1 MPISTDFLSGL
12 YNRHSCYADRLSTEQ
27 LDAIHVSTTMEE
39 SLRKWIKAKKD
50 LVITGNP
57 GDGKTFLLRR
67 LAKEIEKVQG
77 VQILDAT
84 AEKDYESIIRRW
96 VQARKAGRPFFLAIN
111 HGPLNRLLH
120 EHAEGNPTLQEV
132 RRQLDHSVYY
142 GEVVPKAPAGVVVI
156 DLNLRSVLTP
166 AIIAGAL
173 DNILREDH
181 YQDSPY
187 FADATTDGN
196 RNRHALMNGRVRD
209 RLIELL
215 CAAGYT
221 TRHISMRDLQGF
233 LSYLVF
239 SGATTAE
246 LETRR
251 LEDFEIRY
259 FNLCY
264 SGEGELFKAIA
275 DIFDPVRTTMPA
287 IDEHLW
293 ENTGIYDGWVFSRP
307 PLTPDHFPDAWKL
320 FKTIKR
326 QYFFEHLDGGRLL
339 EYTNED
345 ERAFQK
351 LLTSEG
357 ELDAQHLGTILQAI
371 NRFYCHGLTEDMTGL
386 RLWGAQ
392 EYDTHS
398 PPVLVSCYRV
408 EKQKFSLRLPQL
420 APWLRN
426 AIDFKA
432 SHVLLQYGAT
442 SGKVGLK
449 IDRGLWAAL
458 MLARRGIPMTLRS
471 PQYSQLLQSFMTRLH
486 KFEASPQELQSA
498 LIYNVARNRINEITV
513 DRAKGRY
520 ISQ

>member
-12 YNRHSCYADRLSTEQ
+12 YNRHSCYADRLSVEQ
-27 LDAIHVSTTMEE
+27 LDAIHVPTAMED

-67 LAKEIEKVQG
+67 LAKEIAKVQG
-77 VQILDAT
+77 IQILDAT
-84 AEKDYESIIRRW
+84 AEKDYESIVRRW
-96 VQARKAGRPFFLAIN
+96 SQARKAARPFFLAIN

-120 EHAEGNPTLQEV
+120 EHSEGNTTLQEV

-142 GEVVPKAPAGVVVI
+142 GEIAPKPPTGVVVI

-166 AIIAGAL
+166 AIIAGSL

-181 YQDSPY
+181 YESSPY
-187 FADATTDGN
+187 FTDATTDGSGN
-196 RNRHALMNGRVRD
+196 RLALMNARVRD

-239 SGATTAE
+239 GGATTAE
-246 LETRR
+246 LESRR
-251 LEDFEIRY
+251 LEDFESRY

-275 DIFDPVRTTMPA
+275 DIFDPVRTTMPS

-293 ENTGIYDGWVFSRP
+293 EHTGVYDGWVFSRP
-307 PLTPDHFPDAWKL
+307 PLTPDHYPDAWKL

-326 QYFFEHLDGGRLL
+326 QYFFEHADGGRLL

-345 ERAFQK
+345 ERSFRN

-371 NRFYCHGLTEDMTGL
+371 NRFYCHSLTEDTSGL
-386 RLWGAQ
+386 RLWGFQ

-398 PPVLVSCYRV
+398 PPVLVSCYRI
-408 EKQKFSLRLPQL
+408 EKQKFSLKLPQL
-420 APWLRN
+420 APWLRD

-432 SHVLLQYGAT
+432 GHVLLQYGGI

-471 PQYSQLLQSFMTRLH
+471 PQYSQLLQSFMTRLQR
-486 KFEASPQELQSA
+486 FEGGHHDLQNA
-498 LIYNVARNRINEITV
+498 LVYNVARNRISEITV
-513 DRAKGRY
+513 DRVRGRY
-520 ISQ
+520 VSQ